1 MQEFFNRMVTMK
13 TIIIF
18 LGCMLALF
26 NCASQAQTTSDGR
39 ALTGGMPQFVNM
51 AVNNAPKDVLVGV
64 GSARIGAA
72 GLGQAQTIAEAR
84 ARADIS
90 RQLNTIV
97 KTAFTDI
104 TASSEVS
111 SKDAVS
117 YQESIT
123 IALSKS
129 TLTGA
134 TIIEADRD
142 GDNNYWVVVF
152 LGKTSVAQEAARM
165 AAPQAQ
171 AFDAL
176 EQMDKAFDKIA
187 RDPIG
192 VSNN

>member
-1 MQEFFNRMVTMK
+1 MVTMK
-13 TIIIF
+13 TIMIC
-18 LGCMLALF
+18 LGCMLALSS
-26 NCASQAQTTSDGR
+26 CASQAQTTSDGR

-51 AVNNAPKDVLVGV
+51 AVNNTPKDVLVGV

-72 GLGQAQTIAEAR
+72 GPGQAQTIAEAR
-84 ARADIS
+84 ARAGIS

-97 KTAFTDI
+97 KTAFTDY

-111 SKDAVS
+111 TKDAVS

-142 GDNNYWVVVF
+142 GDNNYWVVISM
-152 LGKTSVAQEAARM
+152 GKTSVAQEIGKAQEATRM

-176 EQMDKAFDKIA
+176 ARIDKAFDKIA
-187 RDPIG
+187 KGPIG